1 LTIFINFRGMIMK
14 KDLGIRA
21 ALLCAAGV
29 GALASPALA
38 QDAPAAAPTQDQAA
52 QNQAGQ
58 DGSALSGDIIVTAQ
72 RREQNIQ
79 KVGIAITA
87 YSGEQL
93 RALNVTDSREL
104 ASITPGVHLGGA
116 LAGQNSQYTI
126 RGVTQNDFN
135 DIVEAPNAVY
145 LDDGYIA
152 IGQGQTFALF
162 DIDRVEVLKGPQ
174 GTLFG
179 RNATGGLVRY
189 ITRKPKL
196 DTVEGFVDLNYGLY
210 DAPGTPGAFH
220 GEAAINLPMGS
231 KMSTRFAVMW
241 NKAQPWLRNE
251 YPAGAVGGSPGPGAG
266 ANLGD
271 DDTLAGRVTTLF
283 EPSDSARILLS
294 ANAARTRMSTAP
306 YQEKATIGVFNT
318 AGELI
323 NVINAS
329 PTETRASIAA
339 DGSDGGS
346 DPGNT
351 GSFGAPFGRP
361 VPGGDFFGYKDPDG
375 SGPRTSSDFA
385 FRNQGRVR
393 TWGVNLNGEFD
404 LSDSVKLAAVTDYKH
419 FYKIGFVDTDSGPGN
434 QSGVYQGVKANT
446 FSQEVRLSGKT
457 DLVDW
462 TAGLYYLHI
471 KAHSRSGLKFPV
483 GSVVP
488 GAPFDVGADGTLRT
502 NSYSAFGQL
511 DWHIAPRL
519 TLITGARVIREQKNF
534 DFFQGIW
541 GTTDSRETQIGTP
554 LVIGPLFGASGPT
567 GYADKSGHTL
577 WAGKVQLDFQV
588 DPDLLLYVGVNRG
601 VKAGSY
607 NAPVPGGL
615 PVPTS
620 SLPYKAETL
629 TNYEGGVKYTFPDGR
644 TRFNASAYYYDY
656 KNYQAFL
663 FSGVGGIV
671 INANARTIGG
681 EASLFTSP
689 VKGLDVGLS
698 VSYFD
703 AKVKDVPL
711 RAGGPIRRDVKPNY
725 APPLQGSAIVRY
737 EWEAFGGKLSVQGDA
752 SYTDPFYYN
761 LRNFDADKYG
771 RTVMVN
777 AGLGWSNDVWA
788 LNFRIKN
795 LTNVHQGVQG
805 FDLATF
811 CGCNEVSYKPPRFF
825 QIGARYNF

>member
-1 LTIFINFRGMIMK
+1 MTHLKTRVAI
-14 KDLGIRA
+14 
-21 ALLCAAGV
+21 LCAV
-29 GALASPALA
+29 GAFASPVLA
-38 QDAPAAAPTQDQAA
+38 QGMSTAPAATAA
-52 QNQAGQ
+52 QEDEG
-58 DGSALSGDIIVTAQ
+58 GSALSGEIIVTAQ
-72 RREQNIQ
+72 RREQKIQ

-104 ASITPGVHLGGA
+104 ASLTPGVHLGGA

-196 DTVEGFVDLNYGLY
+196 DTVEGFVDLNYGIH
-210 DAPGTPGAFH
+210 DSVGSPRAFH
-220 GEAAINLPMGS
+220 GEAAVNLPMGS
-231 KMSTRFAVMW
+231 TMATRVAVMW
-241 NKAQPWLRNE
+241 NKAQPYVRNS

-271 DDTLAGRVTTLF
+271 DDTLAGRITTLF
-283 EPSDSARILLS
+283 EPSDSARLLLS
-294 ANAARTRMSTAP
+294 VNAARTRMATAP
-306 YQEKATIGVFNT
+306 YQQKPTVGIFNA
-318 AGELI
+318 AGELV
-323 NVINAS
+323 NVVNAS
-329 PTETRASIAA
+329 PTETRASIGANGQ
-339 DGSDGGS
+339 DFGSDLNNDGV
-346 DPGNT
+346 
-351 GSFGAPFGRP
+351 FGDSFGRP
-361 VPGGDFFGYKDPDG
+361 VAGADFFGFKDPDG
-375 SGPRTSSDFA
+375 SDPRTSSDFA
-385 FRNQGRVR
+385 FRNHGRVR
-393 TWGVNLNGEFD
+393 TWGVNLNGDFD

-434 QSGVYQGVKANT
+434 QSGVYQGVRAST
-446 FSQEVRLSGKT
+446 FSQEVRLTGKT

-488 GAPFDVGADGTLRT
+488 GAPFDIGADGTLRT

-519 TLITGARVIREQKNF
+519 TLITGGRIIREQKDF
-534 DFFQGIW
+534 DFIQGIW
-541 GTTDSRETQIGTP
+541 GTTDSRKTQIGAP
-554 LVIGPLFGASGPT
+554 LVIGPLFGASGPM
-567 GYADKSGHTL
+567 GYADKSKKTL

-588 DPDLLLYVGVNRG
+588 NPDLLIYAGVNRG
-601 VKAGSY
+601 VKAGAY
-607 NAPVPGGL
+607 NAPVPGGVA
-615 PVPTS
+615 VPTS
-620 SLPYKAETL
+620 ALPYKGEIL
-629 TNYEGGVKYTFPDGR
+629 TNYEGGIKYTFPDR
-644 TRFNASAYYYDY
+644 KTRFNAAAFYYDY
-656 KNYQAFL
+656 KDYQAFL

-671 INANARTIGG
+671 INADATTIGG

-689 VKGLDVGLS
+689 VSGLDLGLS

-703 AKVKDVPL
+703 SKVKDVPL

-725 APPLQGSAIVRY
+725 APPLQASAIVRY
-737 EWEAFGGKLSVQGDA
+737 EWEAFGGKLSVQSDA
-752 SYTDPFYYN
+752 SYTAPFYYN

-777 AGLGWSNDVWA
+777 AGLGWSTEVWE
-788 LNFRIKN
+788 LSFRIKN
-795 LTNVHQGVQG
+795 LTNVHQGIQG

-825 QIGARYNF
+825 QLGARYSF

>member
-1 LTIFINFRGMIMK
+1 MMRIKTK
-14 KDLGIRA
+14 A
-21 ALLCAAGV
+21 ALLCAV
-29 GALASPALA
+29 GTLASPALA
-38 QDAPAAAPTQDQAA
+38 QEAPVAPAAAAEQDQSS
-52 QNQAGQ
+52 QSQADEG
-58 DGSALSGDIIVTAQ
+58 GSALSGDIIVTAQ

-87 YSGEQL
+87 YSSEQL
-93 RALNVTDSREL
+93 RALNVVDSREL
-104 ASITPGVHLGGA
+104 AAITPGVHLGGA

-196 DTVEGFVDLNYGLY
+196 DTVEGFVDLNYGIH
-210 DAPGTPGAFH
+210 DSPGSPTAFH

-231 KMSTRFAVMW
+231 MMATRFAVMW
-241 NKAQPWLRNE
+241 NKAQPYVRNE
-251 YPAGAVGGSPGPGAG
+251 YPAGAVGGSPGPDAG

-283 EPSDSARILLS
+283 EPSDGARILLS
-294 ANAARTRMSTAP
+294 VNAARTRMSTAP
-306 YQEKATIGVFNT
+306 YQQKPTIGIFDA

-329 PTETRASIAA
+329 PTETRASIGANGQ
-339 DGSDGGS
+339 DFGSDLNNDGV
-346 DPGNT
+346 
-351 GSFGAPFGRP
+351 FGDSFGRP
-361 VPGGDFFGYKDPDG
+361 VPGGDFFGFIDPDG
-375 SGPRTSSDFA
+375 SDPRTSSDFA
-385 FRNQGRVR
+385 FRNHGRVR
-393 TWGVNLNGEFD
+393 TWGINLNGEFD
-404 LSDSVKLAAVTDYKH
+404 LSDSVKLAAVTDYKD

-434 QSGVYQGVKANT
+434 QSGVYQGVSATT
-446 FSQEVRLSGKT
+446 FSQEVRLTGKT

-488 GAPFDVGADGTLRT
+488 GAPFDIGADGTLRT
-502 NSYSAFGQL
+502 NSYSAFGQM

-519 TLITGARVIREQKNF
+519 TLITGARIIREQKNI
-534 DFFQGIW
+534 DFIQGIW

-554 LVIGPLFGASGPT
+554 LIIGPLFTPGPT
-567 GYADKSGHTL
+567 PYADKSKKTL
-577 WAGKVQLDFQV
+577 WAGKIQLDFQV
-588 DPDLLLYVGVNRG
+588 NPDLLIYAGVNRG

-629 TNYEGGVKYTFPDGR
+629 TNYEGGVKYTFPDGK
-644 TRFNASAYYYDY
+644 TRFNASAFYYDY

-671 INANARTIGG
+671 INADATTKGA

-689 VKGLDVGLS
+689 VRGLDVGLS

-711 RAGGPIRRDVKPNY
+711 RAGGPIRRDVQPNY
-725 APPLQGSAIVRY
+725 APPLQASAIIRY
-737 EWEAFGGKLSVQGDA
+737 EWEVFGGKLAVQGDA

-771 RTVMVN
+771 KTVMVN
-777 AGLGWSNDVWA
+777 AGLGWSNDVWG

-795 LTNVHQGVQG
+795 LTDVHQGIQG

-825 QIGARYNF
+825 QLGARYNF

>member
-1 LTIFINFRGMIMK
+1 MRKYIKLRTV
-14 KDLGIRA
+14 
-21 ALLCAAGV
+21 LLCAVAASAV
-29 GALASPALA
+29 ASPALA
-38 QDAPAAAPTQDQAA
+38 QDAPAAAPAQEQAQADQ
-52 QNQAGQ
+52 G
-58 DGSALSGDIIVTAQ
+58 GSALSGDIIVTAQ
-72 RREQNIQ
+72 RREQNVQ

-87 YSGEQL
+87 YSGDQL

-189 ITRKPKL
+189 ITHKPKL
-196 DTVEGFVDLNYGLY
+196 DKIEGFLDLNYGLY
-210 DAPGTPGAFH
+210 DAPGAPGAFH
-220 GEAAINLPMGS
+220 GEAAVNVPMGS
-231 KMSTRFAVMW
+231 TIATRAAVMW
-241 NKAQPWLRNE
+241 NKVQPWIRNE
-251 YPAGAVGGSPGPGAG
+251 YPKGAVGGSPGLGAG
-266 ANLGD
+266 ADLGD
-271 DDTLAGRVTTLF
+271 DDTLAGRLTTLF
-283 EPSDSARILLS
+283 EPSSTARILLS
-294 ANAARTRMSTAP
+294 ANYARTRMSTAP
-306 YQEKATIGVFNT
+306 YQEKATIGVFNSS
-318 AGELI
+318 GELI
-323 NVINAS
+323 NVIDAS

-339 DGSDGGS
+339 NGGDFGSDLNNDGI
-346 DPGNT
+346 
-351 GSFGAPFGRP
+351 FGDSFGRP
-361 VPGGDFFGYKDPDG
+361 VPGADYFGYKDPDG
-375 SGPRTSSDFA
+375 PGPRTSSDFT
-385 FRNQGRVR
+385 FKNHGHVR
-393 TWGVNLNGEFD
+393 TWGVNLNGEFEIANGI
-404 LSDSVKLAAVTDYKH
+404 KLAAVTDYKN

-434 QSGVYQGVKANT
+434 QSGVYQGVSADT
-446 FSQEVRLSGKT
+446 FSQELRVSGKS

-488 GAPFDVGADGTLRT
+488 GTPFDIGADGTLRT

-511 DWHIAPRL
+511 DWHISPQL
-519 TLITGARVIREQKNF
+519 TLITGARVIREQKDM
-534 DFFQGIW
+534 DFIQAIW
-541 GTTDSRETQIGTP
+541 GTADSRETQIGQP
-554 LVIGPLFGASGPT
+554 LIIGPLFTPAPT
-567 GYADKSGHTL
+567 GYFDKSRHTL
-577 WAGKVQLDFQV
+577 WAGKAQLDFQAT
-588 DPDLLLYVGVNRG
+588 PDLLIYAGVNRG

-607 NAPVPGGL
+607 NAPVPGGIA
-615 PVPTS
+615 VPTS
-620 SLPYKAETL
+620 LIPYNAEIL
-629 TNYEGGVKYTFPDGR
+629 TNYEAGVKYTFPDR
-644 TRFNASAYYYDY
+644 KTRFNASIYYYDY
-656 KNYQAFL
+656 KGYQAFL
-663 FSGVGGIV
+663 FSGVGGVV
-671 INANARTIGG
+671 INADARTYGG

-689 VKGLDVGLS
+689 IPGLDLGLS

-703 AKVKDVPL
+703 AKVKNVPL
-711 RAGGPIRRDVKPNY
+711 RAGGPIKRDVRPTY
-725 APPLQGSAIVRY
+725 APPLQGSAILRY
-737 EWEAFGGKLSVQGDA
+737 EWDAFGGKLSVQGDA

-777 AGLGWSNDVWA
+777 AGLGWSNDVWNI
-788 LNFRIKN
+788 NFRIRN

-811 CGCNEVSYKPPRFF
+811 CGCNEVSYKPPRLF
-825 QIGARYNF
+825 QLGVRYNF

>member
-1 LTIFINFRGMIMK
+1 MK
-14 KDLGIRA
+14 MSKSKNRA
-21 ALLCAAGV
+21 ILLCAVAV

-38 QDAPAAAPTQDQAA
+38 QDAPAAAPKPDQSS
-52 QNQAGQ
+52 QSQADTG
-58 DGSALSGDIIVTAQ
+58 GSVLSGDIIVTAQ

-79 KVGIAITA
+79 KVGIAIAA

-104 ASITPGVHLGGA
+104 ASLTPGVHLGGA

-152 IGQGQTFALF
+152 IGQGQTSALF

-196 DTVEGFVDLNYGLY
+196 DKVEGFVDLNYGIYNSL
-210 DAPGTPGAFH
+210 GSPGALH
-220 GEAAINLPMGS
+220 GEAALNVPMGS
-231 KMSTRFAVMW
+231 TVATRAAVMW
-241 NKAQPWLRNE
+241 NKADPYVRNF

-271 DDTLAGRVTTLF
+271 DDTLAGRITTLF
-283 EPSDSARILLS
+283 QPSSGVRLLLS
-294 ANAARTRMSTAP
+294 ANVARTKMSTAP
-306 YQEKATIGVFNT
+306 YQEKATIGQFNS

-329 PTETRASIAA
+329 PGETRASIGANGQ
-339 DGSDGGS
+339 DFGSDLNNDGI
-346 DPGNT
+346 
-351 GSFGAPFGRP
+351 FGDSFGRP
-361 VPGGDFFGYKDPDG
+361 VAGGDFFGYKDPDG
-375 SGPRTSSDFA
+375 AGPRTSSDFT

-404 LSDSVKLAAVTDYKH
+404 IADGITLASVTDYKN
-419 FYKIGFVDTDSGPGN
+419 FYKLGFVDADSGPGN
-434 QSGVYQGVKANT
+434 QAGVYQGVRAST
-446 FSQEVRLSGKT
+446 FSQEFRLTGKN
-457 DLVDW
+457 DLFNW

-471 KAHSRSGLKFPV
+471 KAHSISGLKFPV

-488 GAPFDVGADGTLRT
+488 GAPFDIGADATLVT

-511 DWHIAPRL
+511 DWHLAPRL
-519 TLITGARVIREQKNF
+519 TLITGARIIREQKNYS
-534 DFFQGIW
+534 FFQAIW
-541 GTTDSRETQIGTP
+541 GTTDSRQAEVGPAT
-554 LVIGPLFGASGPT
+554 VIGPLFGAGGPM

-577 WAGKVQLDFQV
+577 WAGKAQLDFQV
-588 DPDLLLYVGVNRG
+588 NPDLLIYAGVNRG

-615 PVPTS
+615 PVPIS
-620 SLPYKAETL
+620 SIPYKAETL
-629 TNYEGGVKYTFPDGR
+629 TNFEGGIKYTFPDR
-644 TRFNASAYYYDY
+644 ATRFNASIFYYDY

-671 INANARTIGG
+671 INANARTYGG

-689 VKGLDVGLS
+689 IKGLDLGFS

-703 AKVKDVPL
+703 ARVKDVPL
-711 RAGGPIRRDVKPNY
+711 RAGGPIRRDVRPVY
-725 APPLQGSAIVRY
+725 APPLQGSAIIRY

-777 AGLGWSNDVWA
+777 GGLGWSNDVWA
-788 LNFRIKN
+788 LNFRIRN
-795 LTNVHQGVQG
+795 VTNVHQGIQG

-825 QIGARYNF
+825 QFGVRYNF

>member
-1 LTIFINFRGMIMK
+1 MR
-14 KDLGIRA
+14 KDLRIRTS
-21 ALLCAAGV
+21 LLCAVAI
-29 GALASPALA
+29 GALASPALG
-38 QDAPAAAPTQDQAA
+38 QDEPAAAAQDQAA
-52 QNQAGQ
+52 QDHADTG
-58 DGSALSGDIIVTAQ
+58 GSALSGEIIVTAQ
-72 RREQNIQ
+72 RREQSIQ

-87 YSGEQL
+87 FSGDQL

-104 ASITPGVHLGGA
+104 AGLTPGVHLGGA

-126 RGVTQNDFN
+126 RGVTQNDIN

-189 ITRKPKL
+189 ITRKPNL
-196 DTVEGFVDLNYGLY
+196 DKVEGFVDVNYGLY
-210 DAPGTPGAFH
+210 DSLSTPGAFH
-220 GEAAINLPMGS
+220 GEAAINLPIS
-231 KMSTRFAVMW
+231 STLATRFAVMW

-266 ANLGD
+266 ANMGD
-271 DDTLAGRVTTLF
+271 DDTLAGRMTTLF
-283 EPSDSARILLS
+283 EPNDSARVLLS
-294 ANAARTRMSTAP
+294 VNAARTRMATAP
-306 YQEKATIGVFNT
+306 YQQKATIGVFDA
-318 AGELI
+318 AGELV
-323 NVINAS
+323 NVLNAG
-329 PTETRASIAA
+329 PNETRASIAA

-385 FRNQGRVR
+385 FRDHGRVR

-404 LSDSVKLAAVTDYKH
+404 LSDSVKLAAVSDYKH
-419 FYKIGFVDTDSGPGN
+419 FYKIGFLDVDAGPGN
-434 QSGVYQGVKANT
+434 QAGGYLGVRAST

-471 KAHSRSGLKFPV
+471 KANSRSGLKFPV

-488 GAPFDVGADGTLRT
+488 GAPFDVGADATLKT

-511 DWHIAPRL
+511 DWHIAPQL
-519 TLITGARVIREQKNF
+519 TLITGARIIREQK
-534 DFFQGIW
+534 DMSFFQGIW

-554 LVIGPLFGASGPT
+554 MVIGPIFGPNGPT
-567 GYADKSGHTL
+567 GYSDKSKKTL

-588 DPDLLLYVGVNRG
+588 NPDLLLYAGINRG

-620 SLPYKAETL
+620 ALPYKAETL
-629 TNYEGGVKYTFPDGR
+629 TNYESGIKYTFPDGK
-644 TRFNASAYYYDY
+644 TRFNASAFYYDY

-671 INANARTIGG
+671 INADARTIGG
-681 EASLFTSP
+681 EANLFTSP
-689 VKGLDVGLS
+689 VRGLDVGLA

-711 RAGGPIRRDVKPNY
+711 RAGGPISRDVQPNY
-725 APPLQGSAIVRY
+725 APPLQGSAILRY
-737 EWEAFGGKLSVQGDA
+737 EWEALGGKLSVQGDA
-752 SYTDPFYYN
+752 SYTDPFFYN
-761 LRNFDADKYG
+761 LRNFDADKFG

-777 AGLGWSNDVWA
+777 AGLGWSNESWE
-788 LNFRIKN
+788 LNFRIRN

-825 QIGARYNF
+825 QLGARYNF

>member
-1 LTIFINFRGMIMK
+1 MTKDRG
-14 KDLGIRA
+14 LRA
-21 ALLCAAGV
+21 ILLCAVAAS
-29 GALASPALA
+29 ALASPAFA
-38 QDAPAAAPTQDQAA
+38 QDVPAASPEKDQAA
-52 QNQAGQ
+52 QNPA
-58 DGSALSGDIIVTAQ
+58 DESGSALSDEIIVTAQ
-72 RREQNIQ
+72 RREQSIQ

-87 YSGEQL
+87 YSGDQL

-104 ASITPGVHLGGA
+104 ASLTPGVHLGGA

-189 ITRKPKL
+189 ITRKPDL
-196 DTVEGFVDLNYGLY
+196 DTVEGFIDVNYGLH
-210 DAPGTPGAFH
+210 DSPGTPGAFH
-220 GEAAINLPMGS
+220 GEAAINVPMGS
-231 KMSTRFAVMW
+231 KMATRFAVMW

-251 YPAGAVGGSPGPGAG
+251 YPAGAVGGSPGAGAG

-271 DDTLAGRVTTLF
+271 DDTLAGRVTTLV
-283 EPSDSARILLS
+283 EPTDSARILLS
-294 ANAARTRMSTAP
+294 VNAARTRMGTAP
-306 YQEKATIGVFNT
+306 YQQKATIGVFDA
-318 AGELI
+318 AGELV

-375 SGPRTSSDFA
+375 SDPRTSSDFA

-393 TWGVNLNGEFD
+393 TWGANLNGEFD
-404 LSDSVKLAAVTDYKH
+404 LSDSLKLAAVTDYKH

-434 QSGVYQGVKANT
+434 QSGVYQGVRAST
-446 FSQEVRLSGKT
+446 FSQELRLSGKSE
-457 DLVDW
+457 LVDW

-488 GAPFDVGADGTLRT
+488 GAPFDVGADGTLKT

-511 DWHIAPRL
+511 DWHIAPQL
-519 TLITGARVIREQKNF
+519 TLITGARIIREQKEM
-534 DFFQGIW
+534 DFIQGIW
-541 GTTDSRETQIGTP
+541 GTTDSRETQIGAP
-554 LVIGPLFGASGPT
+554 LIIGPLFTPAPT
-567 GYADKSGHTL
+567 GYTDKSKKTL

-588 DPDLLLYVGVNRG
+588 NPDLLIYAGINRG

-629 TNYEGGVKYTFPDGR
+629 TNYEAGFKYTFPDGK
-644 TRFNASAYYYDY
+644 TRFNASAFYYDY
-656 KNYQAFL
+656 KDYQAFL

-671 INANARTIGG
+671 INADATTVGG
-681 EASLFTSP
+681 EANLFTSP
-689 VKGLDVGLS
+689 VRGLDVGLA

-703 AKVKDVPL
+703 AQVKNVPL
-711 RAGGPIRRDVKPNY
+711 RAGGPIRRDVEPNY
-725 APPLQGSAIVRY
+725 APPLQASAIVRY
-737 EWEAFGGKLSVQGDA
+737 EWEAFGGKLSVQSDA
-752 SYTDPFYYN
+752 SYTDRFYYN
-761 LRNFDADKYG
+761 LRNFDADKFG
-771 RTVMVN
+771 ETVVVN
-777 AGLGWSNDVWA
+777 VGLGWSNETWE
-788 LNFRIKN
+788 LNFRIRN
-795 LTNVHQGVQG
+795 LTDTHLGVQG

-825 QIGARYNF
+825 QLGARYNF

>member
-1 LTIFINFRGMIMK
+1 MR
-14 KDLGIRA
+14 KDLRIRA
-21 ALLCAAGV
+21 TLLCAVAV

-38 QDAPAAAPTQDQAA
+38 QDAPAASAVQDQSTHADK
-52 QNQAGQ
+52 G
-58 DGSALSGDIIVTAQ
+58 GSALSGEIIVTAQ
-72 RREQNIQ
+72 RREQSIQ

-87 YSGEQL
+87 FSGDQL

-104 ASITPGVHLGGA
+104 AGLTPGVHLGGA

-126 RGVTQNDFN
+126 RGVTQNDIN

-189 ITRKPKL
+189 ITRKPNL
-196 DTVEGFVDLNYGLY
+196 DKVEGFVDVNYGLY
-210 DAPGTPGAFH
+210 DSLSTPGAFH
-220 GEAAINLPMGS
+220 GEAAINLPIS
-231 KMSTRFAVMW
+231 STLATRFAVMW

-266 ANLGD
+266 ANMGD
-271 DDTLAGRVTTLF
+271 DDTLAGRMTTLF
-283 EPSDSARILLS
+283 EPNDSARVLLS
-294 ANAARTRMSTAP
+294 VNAARTRMATAP
-306 YQEKATIGVFNT
+306 YQQKATIGVFDA
-318 AGELI
+318 AGELV
-323 NVINAS
+323 NVLNAG
-329 PTETRASIAA
+329 PNETRASIGANGQ
-339 DGSDGGS
+339 DFGSDT
-346 DPGNT
+346 GNT

-385 FRNQGRVR
+385 FRNHGRVR

-404 LSDSVKLAAVTDYKH
+404 LSDSVKLAAVSDYKH
-419 FYKIGFVDTDSGPGN
+419 FYKIGFLDVDAGPGN
-434 QSGVYQGVKANT
+434 QAGGYLGVRAST
-446 FSQEVRLSGKT
+446 FSQEVRLSGKS

-462 TAGLYYLHI
+462 TTGLYYLHI
-471 KAHSRSGLKFPV
+471 KAHSLAGLKFPI

-488 GAPFDVGADGTLRT
+488 GAPFDLGADATLKT

-511 DWHIAPRL
+511 DWHIASRL
-519 TLITGARVIREQKNF
+519 TLITGARIIQEQKNHNF
-534 DFFQGIW
+534 LQGIW
-541 GTTDSRETQIGTP
+541 GTTDSREAAVGTP
-554 LVIGPLFGASGPT
+554 IVIGPLFGPNGPT
-567 GYADKSGHTL
+567 PYTDKSNKTL

-588 DPDLLLYVGVNRG
+588 NPDLLLYAGVNRG

-607 NAPVPGGL
+607 NAAVPGGIA
-615 PVPTS
+615 VPTS
-620 SLPYKAETL
+620 TIPYKAETL
-629 TNYEGGVKYTFPDGR
+629 TNYESGIKYTFPDGK
-644 TRFNASAYYYDY
+644 TRFNASAFYYDY

-663 FSGVGGIV
+663 FSGVSGIV

-689 VKGLDVGLS
+689 VRGLDVGLS
-698 VSYFD
+698 ASYFD

-711 RAGGPIRRDVKPNY
+711 RAGGPISRDVQPVY
-725 APPLQGSAIVRY
+725 APPLQGSAIIRY
-737 EWEAFGGKLSVQGDA
+737 EWEALGGKLSVQGDA

-761 LRNFDADKYG
+761 LRNFDADKFG

-777 AGLGWSNDVWA
+777 AGLGWSNDNWE

-805 FDLATF
+805 FDLATL

-825 QIGARYNF
+825 QLGARYNF

>member
-1 LTIFINFRGMIMK
+1 MR

-21 ALLCAAGV
+21 TLLCAVAA

-38 QDAPAAAPTQDQAA
+38 QDAPAAVPNEDQA
-52 QNQAGQ
+52 NHSNEG
-58 DGSALSGDIIVTAQ
+58 GSALSGDIIVTAQ

-87 YSGEQL
+87 YSGDQL

-104 ASITPGVHLGGA
+104 AAITPGVHLGGA

-126 RGVTQNDFN
+126 RGVTQNDIN

-152 IGQGQTFALF
+152 IGQGQTLALF

-189 ITRKPKL
+189 ITRKPNL
-196 DTVEGFVDLNYGLY
+196 DTVEGFVDLNYGIH
-210 DAPGTPGAFH
+210 DSPGSPTAFH

-231 KMSTRFAVMW
+231 TMATRFAVIW
-241 NKAQPWLRNE
+241 NKAQPNLRNE

-283 EPSDSARILLS
+283 EPSDGARILLS
-294 ANAARTRMSTAP
+294 VNAARTRMSTAP
-306 YQEKATIGVFNT
+306 YQQKPTIGIFDA

-329 PTETRASIAA
+329 PTETRASIDANGQ
-339 DGSDGGS
+339 DFGSDLNNDGV
-346 DPGNT
+346 
-351 GSFGAPFGRP
+351 FGDSFGRP

-375 SGPRTSSDFA
+375 SDPRTSGDFA
-385 FRNQGRVR
+385 FRNHGRVR

-404 LSDSVKLAAVTDYKH
+404 LSDSVKLASVTDYKH
-419 FYKIGFVDTDSGPGN
+419 FYKILFLDTDSGPGN
-434 QSGVYQGVKANT
+434 QSAAYQGVRAST
-446 FSQEVRLSGKT
+446 FSQEVRLTGKT

-462 TAGLYYLHI
+462 TTGLYYLHI
-471 KAHSRSGLKFPV
+471 RTHSLTGLKFPV

-488 GAPFDVGADGTLRT
+488 GAPFDLGVDATLKT

-511 DWHIAPRL
+511 DWHITPQL
-519 TLITGARVIREQKNF
+519 TLITGARVIREQKNHNF
-534 DFFQGIW
+534 IQGIW
-541 GTTDSRETQIGTP
+541 FTADSRQTQVGTP
-554 LVIGPLFGASGPT
+554 VVIGPLFTPGPT
-567 GYADKSGHTL
+567 GYADKSGKTL

-588 DPDLLLYVGVNRG
+588 NPDLLIYAGVNRG

-629 TNYEGGVKYTFPDGR
+629 TNYEGGVKYTFPDGK
-644 TRFNASAYYYDY
+644 TRFNASAFYYDY
-656 KNYQAFL
+656 KDYQAFL
-663 FSGVGGIV
+663 FAGVSGVV
-671 INANARTIGG
+671 INADAITKGA

-689 VKGLDVGLS
+689 VSGLDVGLS

-711 RAGGPIRRDVKPNY
+711 RAGGPIQRDVEPVY
-725 APPLQGSAIVRY
+725 APPLQASAIIRY
-737 EWEAFGGKLSVQGDA
+737 EWEAFGGKLSVQSDA
-752 SYTDPFYYN
+752 SYTDSFFYN

-771 RTVMVN
+771 ETVMVN
-777 AGLGWSNDVWA
+777 AGIGWASDVWE

-805 FDLATF
+805 FDVATL

-825 QIGARYNF
+825 QLGARYKF

>member
-1 LTIFINFRGMIMK
+1 MR
-14 KDLGIRA
+14 KDLRLRA
-21 ALLCAAGV
+21 ILLCAVA
-29 GALASPALA
+29 ASAIATPAMA
-38 QDAPAAAPTQDQAA
+38 QDAPTQDRAA
-52 QNQAGQ
+52 ENQADQG
-58 DGSALSGDIIVTAQ
+58 GSALSGDIIVTAQ

-87 YSGEQL
+87 FSGEQL
-93 RALNVTDSREL
+93 RALNVTDSPQI
-104 ASITPGVHLGGA
+104 AAITPGVHIGGA

-126 RGVTQNDFN
+126 RGVTQNDFS
-135 DIVEAPNAVY
+135 DITEAPNAVY

-196 DTVEGFVDLNYGLY
+196 DTVEGFVDLNYGIY
-210 DAPGTPGAFH
+210 DSPGSPRAFH
-220 GEAAINLPMGS
+220 GEAAINLPIT
-231 KMSTRFAVMW
+231 STLATRVAVMW
-241 NKAQPWLRNE
+241 NKAQPYLRNE

-271 DDTLAGRVTTLF
+271 DDTLAGRITALF
-283 EPSDSARILLS
+283 EPSDSARVLLS
-294 ANAARTRMSTAP
+294 VNAARTRMASAP
-306 YQEKATIGVFNT
+306 YQEKPTIGIFDA
-318 AGELI
+318 AGELV
-323 NVINAS
+323 NVIDVS
-329 PTETRASIAA
+329 PTETRASIGVNGQ
-339 DGSDGGS
+339 DFGSDLNN
-346 DPGNT
+346 DNV
-351 GSFGAPFGRP
+351 FGDSFGRP

-375 SGPRTSSDFA
+375 KDPRTSSDFA
-385 FRNQGRVR
+385 FRDHGRVR
-393 TWGVNLNGEFD
+393 TWGVNLNGEFN
-404 LSDSVKLAAVTDYKH
+404 LSDSVKLASVTDYKH
-419 FYKIGFVDTDSGPGN
+419 FYKIGFLDVDSGPGN
-434 QSGVYQGVKANT
+434 QAGGYLGVRAST

-462 TAGLYYLHI
+462 TGGLYYLHI
-471 KAHSRSGLKFPV
+471 KTHSLAGLKFPV

-488 GAPFDVGADGTLRT
+488 GAPFDLGADATLKT

-519 TLITGARVIREQKNF
+519 TLITGARIIREQKNHN
-534 DFFQGIW
+534 FFQGIW
-541 GTTDSRETQIGTP
+541 GTVDSREAAVGTP
-554 LVIGPLFGASGPT
+554 LVIGPLFGPNGPMP
-567 GYADKSGHTL
+567 YADKSAHTL

-588 DPDLLLYVGVNRG
+588 NPDLLIYAGVNRG

-607 NAPVPGGL
+607 NAAVPGGL
-615 PVPTS
+615 PAPTS
-620 SLPYKAETL
+620 SIPYKAETL
-629 TNYEGGVKYTFPDGR
+629 TNYEGGIKYTLPDGK
-644 TRFNASAYYYDY
+644 TRLNASAFYYDY

-663 FSGVGGIV
+663 FSGVSGIV

-689 VKGLDVGLS
+689 VRGLDIGLS

-711 RAGGPIRRDVKPNY
+711 RAGGPIRRDVKPVY
-725 APPLQGSAIVRY
+725 APPLQASAIIRY
-737 EWEAFGGKLSVQGDA
+737 EWEAFGGKLSVQSDA

-771 RTVMVN
+771 RTAMVN
-777 AGLGWSNDVWA
+777 AGLGWSNETWE
-788 LNFRIKN
+788 LNFRVKN
-795 LTNVHQGVQG
+795 LTNVHQGIQG
-805 FDLATF
+805 FDLATL

-825 QIGARYNF
+825 QLGARYNF

>member
-1 LTIFINFRGMIMK
+1 MR
-14 KDLGIRA
+14 KDLEIRV
-21 ALLCAAGV
+21 ALLCAVAV
-29 GALASPALA
+29 GALASPTLA
-38 QDAPAAAPTQDQAA
+38 QDAAATAPNEDQA
-52 QNQAGQ
+52 NHSNEG
-58 DGSALSGDIIVTAQ
+58 GSALSGEIIVTAQ
-72 RREQNIQ
+72 RREQSIQ

-87 YSGEQL
+87 YSSEQL

-104 ASITPGVHLGGA
+104 AAITPGVHLGGA

-126 RGVTQNDFN
+126 RGVTQNDIN

-196 DTVEGFVDLNYGLY
+196 DTVEGFVDLNYGIH
-210 DAPGTPGAFH
+210 DSPGSPTAFH

-231 KMSTRFAVMW
+231 MMATRFAVMW
-241 NKAQPWLRNE
+241 NKAQPYLRNE

-283 EPSDSARILLS
+283 EPSDGARILLS
-294 ANAARTRMSTAP
+294 VNAARTRMATAP
-306 YQEKATIGVFNT
+306 YQQKPTIGIFDA
-318 AGELI
+318 AGELV
-323 NVINAS
+323 NVINVS
-329 PTETRASIAA
+329 PTETRASIDANGQ
-339 DGSDGGS
+339 DFGSDLNNDGV
-346 DPGNT
+346 
-351 GSFGAPFGRP
+351 FGDSFGRP
-361 VPGGDFFGYKDPDG
+361 VPGGDFFGYKDLDG
-375 SGPRTSSDFA
+375 SDPRTSGDFA
-385 FRNQGRVR
+385 FRNHGRVR

-404 LSDSVKLAAVTDYKH
+404 LSDNVKLASVTDYKH
-419 FYKIGFVDTDSGPGN
+419 FYKIGFLDTDSGPGN
-434 QSGVYQGVKANT
+434 QSAAYQGVRAST
-446 FSQEVRLSGKT
+446 FSQEVRLTGKT

-462 TAGLYYLHI
+462 TTGLYYLHI
-471 KAHSRSGLKFPV
+471 RTHSLTGLKFPV

-488 GAPFDVGADGTLRT
+488 GAPFDLGADATLKT

-519 TLITGARVIREQKNF
+519 TLITGARVIREQKNHN
-534 DFFQGIW
+534 FFQGIW
-541 GTTDSRETQIGTP
+541 GTVDSRKVAEGTP
-554 LVIGPLFGASGPT
+554 IVIGPLFTPGPT
-567 GYADKSGHTL
+567 PYADKSKKTL

-588 DPDLLLYVGVNRG
+588 NPDLLIYAGINRG

-607 NAPVPGGL
+607 NAAVPGGIA
-615 PVPTS
+615 VPTS
-620 SLPYKAETL
+620 SIPYKAETL
-629 TNYEGGVKYTFPDGR
+629 TNYEAGFKYTFPDGK
-644 TRFNASAYYYDY
+644 TRFNASAFYYDY
-656 KNYQAFL
+656 KDYQAFL
-663 FSGVGGIV
+663 FAGVSGVV
-671 INANARTIGG
+671 INADAITKGA

-689 VKGLDVGLS
+689 VRGLDVGLS

-711 RAGGPIRRDVKPNY
+711 RAGGPIRREVEPVY
-725 APPLQGSAIVRY
+725 APPLQASAIVRY
-737 EWEAFGGKLSVQGDA
+737 EWEAFGGKLSVQSDA
-752 SYTDPFYYN
+752 SYTDRFYYN

-777 AGLGWSNDVWA
+777 AGLGWSNDVWE
-788 LNFRIKN
+788 LNFRIRN
-795 LTNVHQGVQG
+795 LTDVHQGIQG
-805 FDLATF
+805 FDLATL

-825 QIGARYNF
+825 QLGARYNF

>member
-1 LTIFINFRGMIMK
+1 MTMRM
-14 KDLGIRA
+14 DLRFRA
-21 ALLCAAGV
+21 ALLCAAAV

-38 QDAPAAAPTQDQAA
+38 QNAPAAAPKQDEAA
-52 QNQAGQ
+52 KKPADEGGSVLAGE
-58 DGSALSGDIIVTAQ
+58 IIVTAQ
-72 RREQNIQ
+72 RREQNVQ

-93 RALNVTDSREL
+93 RALNVVDSREL

-196 DTVEGFVDLNYGLY
+196 DKVEGFVDVNYGVY
-210 DAPGTPGAFH
+210 DSLGSPGGFH
-220 GEAAINLPMGS
+220 GEAAVNLPMGS
-231 KMSTRFAVMW
+231 TMATRAAIMW
-241 NKAQPWLRNE
+241 NKSQPYVRNF

-271 DDTLAGRVTTLF
+271 DDTLAGRITTLF
-283 EPSDSARILLS
+283 EPSSGGARVLLS
-294 ANAARTRMSTAP
+294 VNAARTRMSTAP
-306 YQEKATIGVFNT
+306 YQEKATIGQFNS

-323 NVINAS
+323 NVIDAS
-329 PTETRASIAA
+329 PTERRASIGANGQ
-339 DGSDGGS
+339 DFGSDLNN
-346 DPGNT
+346 DAV
-351 GSFGAPFGRP
+351 FGDSFGRP
-361 VPGGDFFGYKDPDG
+361 VAGGDFFGYKDPDG
-375 SGPRTSSDFA
+375 KGPRTSSDFA
-385 FRNQGRVR
+385 FRDQGSVQ
-393 TWGVNLNGEFD
+393 TWGANLNGEFD
-404 LSDSVKLAAVTDYKH
+404 IADGVKLATVTDYKH
-419 FYKIGFVDTDSGPGN
+419 FYKLGWVDTDSGPGN
-434 QSGVYQGVKANT
+434 QSGVYQGVHAST
-446 FSQEVRLSGKT
+446 FSQEVRLSGKSN
-457 DLVDW
+457 LLDW

-471 KAHSRSGLKFPV
+471 NAHSISGLKFPV

-488 GAPFDVGADGTLRT
+488 GAPFDIGADATLRT
-502 NSYSAFGQL
+502 NSYSAFGQA

-519 TLITGARVIREQKNF
+519 TLITGARIIREQKNF
-534 DFFQGIW
+534 GFFQGIW
-541 GTTDSRETQIGTP
+541 GTTDSRQAQVGVPI
-554 LVIGPLFGASGPT
+554 VIGPLFGGSGPM

-588 DPDLLLYVGVNRG
+588 NPDLLIYAGVNRG

-607 NAPVPGGL
+607 NAPVPGGR

-620 SLPYKAETL
+620 SIPYRAEVL
-629 TNYEGGVKYTFPDGR
+629 TNYEGGVKYTFPDR
-644 TRFNASAYYYDY
+644 ATRFNASAFYYNY

-671 INANARTIGG
+671 INADARTYGV

-689 VKGLDVGLS
+689 VRGLDIGLS

-703 AKVKDVPL
+703 ALVKDVPL
-711 RAGGPIRRDVKPNY
+711 RAGGPIRRDVRPTY

-737 EWEAFGGKLSVQGDA
+737 AWDAFGGKLSVQGDA

-761 LRNFDADKYG
+761 LRNFDADKYD

-777 AGLGWSNDVWA
+777 SGLGWSNDVWE
-788 LNFRIKN
+788 LNFRIRN
-795 LTNVHQGVQG
+795 LTNVHQGIQG

-825 QIGARYNF
+825 QIGVRRNF

>member
-1 LTIFINFRGMIMK
+1 MR
-14 KDLGIRA
+14 KDRGIRA
-21 ALLCAAGV
+21 ILLCAAAV

-38 QDAPAAAPTQDQAA
+38 QDAPAAAAKPDQAA
-52 QNQAGQ
+52 QNPADQG
-58 DGSALSGDIIVTAQ
+58 GSVLSGEIIVTAQ
-72 RREQNIQ
+72 RREQNVQ

-87 YSGEQL
+87 FSGTQL
-93 RALNVTDSREL
+93 RALNVIDSREL
-104 ASITPGVHLGGA
+104 AAITPGVHLGGA

-189 ITRKPKL
+189 ITRKPRL
-196 DTVEGFVDLNYGLY
+196 DRVEGFVDLNYGLY
-210 DAPGTPGAFH
+210 NSLGSPGGFH
-220 GEAAINLPMGS
+220 GEAAVNVPLT
-231 KMSTRFAVMW
+231 STIATRAAVMW
-241 NKAQPWLRNE
+241 NKSGPYVRNF

-271 DDTLAGRVTTLF
+271 DDTLAGRITTLF
-283 EPSDSARILLS
+283 EPSDGARILLS
-294 ANAARTRMSTAP
+294 VNAARTRMSTAP
-306 YQEKATIGVFNT
+306 YQEKATIGQFNA

-323 NVINAS
+323 NVVDAS
-329 PTETRASIAA
+329 PTETRASIGANGQ
-339 DGSDGGS
+339 DHGSDLNN
-346 DPGNT
+346 D
-351 GSFGAPFGRP
+351 GSFGDSFGRP
-361 VPGGDFFGYKDPDG
+361 VPGADFFGYKDPDG
-375 SGPRTSSDFA
+375 AGPRTSSDFA

-393 TWGVNLNGEFD
+393 TWGANLNGEFEIAD
-404 LSDSVKLAAVTDYKH
+404 GIKLAAVTDYKN
-419 FYKIGFVDTDSGPGN
+419 FYKLGFVDVDSGPGN
-434 QSGVYQGVKANT
+434 QAGVYQGVRAST
-446 FSQEVRLSGKT
+446 VSQEVRLSGKGS
-457 DLVDW
+457 LVDW

-471 KAHSRSGLKFPV
+471 KAHSISGLKFPV

-488 GAPFDVGADGTLRT
+488 GAPFDIGADATLKT

-519 TLITGARVIREQKNF
+519 TLITGARVIRERKNY

-541 GTTDSRETQIGTP
+541 GTADSRQVEIGTP
-554 LVIGPLFGASGPT
+554 TVIGPLFGAGGPT

-577 WAGKVQLDFQV
+577 WAGKAQLDFQV
-588 DPDLLLYVGVNRG
+588 NPDLLVYAGINRG

-620 SLPYKAETL
+620 SIPYKAEVL
-629 TNYEGGVKYTFPDGR
+629 TNYEGGIKYTFPDR
-644 TRFNASAYYYDY
+644 ATRFNASAFYYDY

-671 INANARTIGG
+671 INADDRTYGG

-689 VKGLDVGLS
+689 VKGLDLGLS

-703 AKVKDVPL
+703 AKVKNVPL
-711 RAGGPIRRDVKPNY
+711 RAGGPIQRDVRPVY

-737 EWEAFGGKLSVQGDA
+737 EWEALGGKLSVQGDA
-752 SYTDPFYYN
+752 SYTDPFFYN

-777 AGLGWSNDVWA
+777 AGFGWSNDVWS

-795 LTNVHQGVQG
+795 LTNVHQGIQG

-825 QIGARYNF
+825 QLGVRYSF